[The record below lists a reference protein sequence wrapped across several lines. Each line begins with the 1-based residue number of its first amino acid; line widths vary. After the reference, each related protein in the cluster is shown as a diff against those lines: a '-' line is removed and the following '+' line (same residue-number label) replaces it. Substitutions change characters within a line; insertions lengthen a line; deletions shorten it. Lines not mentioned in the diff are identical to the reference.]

1 MKLIVSKWGNSYAV
15 RLPKNIVRE
24 LKLEEKS
31 VLEVEKEKEGYLLK
45 KQNEKEELERML
57 ENITPRKELDWGDR
71 RGREVW

>member
-24 LKLEEKS
+24 LNLVEKS

-45 KQNEKEELERML
+45 KQNDKEELERML
-57 ENITPRKELDWGDR
+57 KNMTPRTELDWGDR